1 MLGVTRESR
10 DEFKVEFIHGC
21 RGFEGL
27 EMRVEGSEK
36 SVGRESGI

>member
-27 EMRVEGSEK
+27 EIRVEGSEEDI
-36 SVGRESGI
+36 GRESGV